1 MEDLMAQ
8 KILPTSYVQP
18 TVHARFPTGKISLV
32 DHSIEQI
39 QPCTIY
45 PESTDLNAHA
55 PIDFIIHDSALHYI
69 DLGSIQLEVS
79 LSLKKADGTAAAAAD
94 LQVYFTNNLLSSL
107 FPIRKCYINN
117 TCVETQYAGNHIGRM
132 KHLLNISN
140 EVANNRGQSR
150 GLFPLAPNRIASP
163 ITAGVCDANDDRK
176 EFSKKDAVILKGHL
190 ELDIA
195 SCSMWLLDLC
205 TFKLSLETASDKV
218 VINSNAAAEAYQTKI
233 NSIKLH
239 FNRIKPSTG
248 GFINTTKLLQK
259 SNMEYVFTKHVLHT
273 ELLAAG
279 QNTITINRPFNNRI
293 PHKIYLFMVK
303 QDADNGSYTEDP
315 GFYRTNG
322 INNYRVMIDGKT
334 LVDKDIDTARGAV
347 SAFVDSLNAHNGDH
361 FIPFEMYCKGGFLLV
376 IKTNH
381 SQNNELSFD
390 QKGNLSI
397 HLKFAHNVNH
407 NQMIYTF
414 GVVHSTFEITADRNC
429 ITNYSY

>member
-1 MEDLMAQ
+1 MEELMAQ

-18 TVHARFPTGKISLV
+18 TVHSRFPTGKISLV

-39 QPCTIY
+39 QPCVIY

-69 DLGSIQLEVS
+69 DLSSIQLEVS
-79 LSLKKADGTAAAAAD
+79 LSLKKPDGAAPGGGE
-94 LQVYFTNNLLSSL
+94 QVYFTNNLLSSL

-140 EVANNRGQSR
+140 ELAKNRGQSR
-150 GLFPLAPNRIASP
+150 GLFPLAPANIASP
-163 ITAGVCDANDDRK
+163 ITDDVCNANADRK
-176 EFSKKDAVILKGHL
+176 NFSKNGVVTLKGHL
-190 ELDIA
+190 ELDIS

-205 TFKLSLETASDKV
+205 TYKLSLETASDKV
-218 VINSNAAAEAYQTKI
+218 VINASGADVAYQTKI

-259 SNMEYVFTKHVLHT
+259 SPIEYLFTKHVLHT

-279 QNTITINRPFNNRI
+279 QSSININRPFNNRI
-293 PHKIYLFMVK
+293 PHKIYLFMVQ
-303 QDADNGSYTEDP
+303 QDADNGSYVEDS

-334 LVDKDIDTARGAV
+334 LVDQDIDTDHGAV
-347 SAFVDSLNAHNGDH
+347 NAYVDSLNAHNNDH

-397 HLKFAHNVNH
+397 HLKFANNMPH